1 MPDFQ
6 ASVKDLEDFRTRS
19 AAMHE
24 LYRGGPDVIPTLI
37 DALDHHMEGVRWA
50 STKLLADIGD
60 SRAIEPLRSIVKDPD
75 VGFQAEDAIESIM
88 ERTGTKPEPMSEGD
102 SKETAAT
109 EESVYTDEELIHK
122 SAEDMPWT
130 LDWNPDGWSVQ
141 VSLPEGRQQNVRVL
155 FPSPEGKSKLVVLYT
170 ECGPADQNLYEWA
183 LKLNLKLPFG
193 AVALRQSGDELLFVM
208 VNSFLRD
215 TVTPRDLQKSIS
227 RLSSEADSLEKQ
239 LTGGEDVN

>member
-1 MPDFQ
+1 
-6 ASVKDLEDFRTRS
+6 
-19 AAMHE
+19 
-24 LYRGGPDVIPTLI
+24 
-37 DALDHHMEGVRWA
+37 
-50 STKLLADIGD
+50 
-60 SRAIEPLRSIVKDPD
+60 LRSIVKDPD

-88 ERTGTKPEPMSEGD
+88 ERTGTKTEPMSEGD

-109 EESVYTDEELIHK
+109 EELVYTDEELIHK

-155 FPSPEGKSKLVVLYT
+155 FPSSEGKSKLVILYT